1 MSTYS
6 NYLGSK
12 KCCGTNLTKT
22 GSIGQQGSPGSPG
35 PIGPYGYQGATG
47 NQGLRGATGLCC
59 RGPQGVQG
67 AQGTAGGAQGVTG
80 EQGSTGVQGD
90 TGATGAQGFQGAT
103 GAAGING
110 ISSGLV
116 LYLDGPTTSTVPVSD
131 DLLVIPNTGA
141 QTIITTSSITNSS
154 SILVGNFVTPVG
166 LLTTTSIIGG
176 FWNTLL
182 YGQSSGVGGNVVYWT
197 LINEVASDGT
207 TFIKNLSTGTY
218 ASGTVVQT
226 TQSIY
231 EYSLY
236 VAINTITNLNSRIQL
251 QIYTQASGG
260 THTLYLEMRDNTLSY
275 IVTTIATNLIGFTG
289 VQGATGRTGAQG
301 FQGVT
306 GAQGFTGTT
315 GAQGFTGTTGA
326 QGFQGVT
333 GRTGSTGAQG
343 STGATGTQ
351 GFQGFTGTT
360 GAQGF
365 QGVTGSTGAQGST
378 GATGAQG
385 STGLQ
390 GFQGVIG
397 AQGSTGSQ
405 GINGISSGLILF
417 LDGPTTSTVPVSD
430 NLLVIPNTGTQTII
444 TTSSIGTS
452 PILVGNF
459 VTPAGLLTTTSII
472 GGFWNTE
479 LYALSTGGGGNT
491 VYWTVINEVA
501 SDGTTFIKNLSTGTY
516 ASGTVV
522 QTTQSIYEYSLYV
535 ATNTITNLNS
545 RIQLQI
551 YTRASGGTH
560 TLSLEMR
567 GNTLSHI
574 VTTIATNIGATGVQG
589 ATGIT
594 GAQGFQGTTGA
605 RGVTGIQGATGA
617 GATGPQGAQ
626 GTAGGAQ
633 GATGITGPQGAQG
646 TAGGAQG
653 ATGRTGS
660 QGSTG
665 TTGAQGFQGATGSG
679 GILGYY
685 GAFGTTANLNIT
697 TAGDTA
703 FFSGFY
709 IDGAGNNGVN
719 IITTTSSNDTFR
731 MVNPGVYNI
740 QFSAQIV
747 ITSGGGGSNAYIWL
761 EQQGTTVPWSNT
773 NVQLSSS
780 NAPQVAA
787 WNFFIKTTTPN
798 ETFRLVWTAD
808 NNNMQIVSYPPGPP
822 PGSTNPYRGPNI
834 PGVLLTVNQI
844 A

>member
-1 MSTYS
+1 M
-6 NYLGSK
+6 
-12 KCCGTNLTKT
+12 
-22 GSIGQQGSPGSPG
+22 
-35 PIGPYGYQGATG
+35 
-47 NQGLRGATGLCC
+47 
-59 RGPQGVQG
+59 
-67 AQGTAGGAQGVTG
+67 
-80 EQGSTGVQGD
+80 
-90 TGATGAQGFQGAT
+90 
-103 GAAGING
+103 
-110 ISSGLV
+110 
-116 LYLDGPTTSTVPVSD
+116 
-131 DLLVIPNTGA
+131 
-141 QTIITTSSITNSS
+141 
-154 SILVGNFVTPVG
+154 
-166 LLTTTSIIGG
+166 
-176 FWNTLL
+176 
-182 YGQSSGVGGNVVYWT
+182 
-197 LINEVASDGT
+197 
-207 TFIKNLSTGTY
+207 
-218 ASGTVVQT
+218 
-226 TQSIY
+226 
-231 EYSLY
+231 
-236 VAINTITNLNSRIQL
+236 
-251 QIYTQASGG
+251 
-260 THTLYLEMRDNTLSY
+260 
-275 IVTTIATNLIGFTG
+275 
-289 VQGATGRTGAQG
+289 
-301 FQGVT
+301 
-306 GAQGFTGTT
+306 
-315 GAQGFTGTTGA
+315 
-326 QGFQGVT
+326 
-333 GRTGSTGAQG
+333 
-343 STGATGTQ
+343 
-351 GFQGFTGTT
+351 
-360 GAQGF
+360 
-365 QGVTGSTGAQGST
+365 
-378 GATGAQG
+378 
-385 STGLQ
+385 
-390 GFQGVIG
+390 
-397 AQGSTGSQ
+397 
-405 GINGISSGLILF
+405 
-417 LDGPTTSTVPVSD
+417 
-430 NLLVIPNTGTQTII
+430 
-444 TTSSIGTS
+444 
-452 PILVGNF
+452 
-459 VTPAGLLTTTSII
+459 
-472 GGFWNTE
+472 
-479 LYALSTGGGGNT
+479 YALSTGGGGNT